1 MWGSM
6 AKWLSHVVSW
16 RFLETNPQN
25 SAVPF
30 GESNVSEKL
39 IGFERQKQNAFAGLS
54 GCSNSGLRPQIEIAR
69 RRYHEFGNLQSL
81 QVSSSR
87 IIVLSIVTTCHNYLF
102 AINLFNEVCVYSFLN
117 IHNIHIYCVFTYI
130 YKISIYYMIF
140 FSPLPFHGCG
150 CSGPYC
156 RDLAF
161 GSAIWLWRHP
171 TKRYVHKPWLYKM
184 LLPVN
189 CIGWF
194 WSTTILTIL
203 SKMIKP
209 AHSRS

>member
-1 MWGSM
+1 MKCGE
-6 AKWLSHVVSW
+6 AWLSHVVSW

-39 IGFERQKQNAFAGLS
+39 IGFKRQKQNAFAGLS

-69 RRYHEFGNLQSL
+69 RRYHEFGNLQSP

-102 AINLFNEVCVYSFLN
+102 VIYLFNEVCFYSF
-117 IHNIHIYCVFTYI
+117 INIHIYCVFTYI
-130 YKISIYYMIF
+130 YKISIHYMIF

-161 GSAIWLWRHP
+161 GSAILLWRP
-171 TKRYVHKPWLYKM
+171 LSILQNGMSINPGSTKCYCL
-184 LLPVN
+184 
-189 CIGWF
+189 
-194 WSTTILTIL
+194 STVLDDFG
-203 SKMIKP
+203 P
-209 AHSRS
+209 RPF